1 MAMGFGLIGLFGLFW
16 YAGFTAWVQD
26 YPRGGNPFGQLLGGS
41 LFIAATVAFGLFVG
55 SFFRTRERAFQYII
69 ATSIPLFFLASL
81 SWPAV
86 MTPQPLVWLA
96 QLLPTTSGINLMVR
110 LNQMDA
116 SLAEVSHELITL
128 TVLLLLYGSLAT
140 WRLLAPTGTE
150 GIKS

>member
-1 MAMGFGLIGLFGLFW
+1 MKYMCRSLLQTHGEYGQDTPTSSTGLPH
-16 YAGFTAWVQD
+16 VC
-26 YPRGGNPFGQLLGGS
+26 PF
-41 LFIAATVAFGLFVG
+41 AVRR
-55 SFFRTRERAFQYII
+55 RTRERAFQYII
-69 ATSIPLFFLASL
+69 ATSIPLFFLANL
-81 SWPAV
+81 SWPSV

-140 WRLLAPTGTE
+140 WRLLAKKGTE

>member
-1 MAMGFGLIGLFGLFW
+1 A
-16 YAGFTAWVQD
+16 
-26 YPRGGNPFGQLLGGS
+26 N
-41 LFIAATVAFGLFVG
+41 
-55 SFFRTRERAFQYII
+55 
-69 ATSIPLFFLASL
+69 L

-116 SLAEVSHELITL
+116 RLADVSHELITL

-140 WRLLAPTGTE
+140 WRLLARKGD
-150 GIKS
+150 GGD